1 MICTINEITD
11 KSYRIEVLA
20 DLSTNTVTLLRL
32 QKLDDG
38 TVLYFAGHRHEALGS
53 TLFGRG
59 GDLPYSA
66 LGGINGGME
75 LINPVKA
82 ALVYLPS

>member
-11 KSYRIEVLA
+11 KSYRCEVLA

-53 TLFGRG
+53 TLFGRV
-59 GDLPYSA
+59 GDLPYYA
-66 LGGINGGME
+66 LGGINVAIK

>member
-11 KSYRIEVLA
+11 KSYRCEVLA

-38 TVLYFAGHRHEALGS
+38 TVLYFAGHRHDALGS
-53 TLFGRG
+53 TLFGRV
-59 GDLPYSA
+59 GDLPDSA
-66 LGGINGGME
+66 LGELYGAME
-75 LINPVKA
+75 LMNPVKA

>member
-11 KSYRIEVLA
+11 KSYRCEVLA
-20 DLSTNTVTLLRL
+20 DLSTKAVTQLRL
-32 QKLDDG
+32 LKLEDG
-38 TVLYFAGHRHEALGS
+38 TVLYLVAYRHEALGS
-53 TLFGRG
+53 TLFGRV
-59 GDLPYSA
+59 GDLPDSA
-66 LGGINGGME
+66 LGELYGAME

>member
-11 KSYRIEVLA
+11 KSYGCEILA
-20 DLSTNTVTLLRL
+20 DLSTNAVTQLRL

-38 TVLYFAGHRHEALGS
+38 TVLYFAGHRHDALGS
-53 TLFGRG
+53 TLFGRV
-59 GDLPYSA
+59 GDLPDSA
-66 LGGINGGME
+66 LGGINGAME
-75 LINPVKA
+75 LINRVKA

>member
-11 KSYRIEVLA
+11 KSYRCEVLA
-20 DLSTNTVTLLRL
+20 DLSTKTVTQLRL

-53 TLFGRG
+53 THFGRV
-59 GDLPYSA
+59 GDLLHPSI
-66 LGGINGGME
+66 GKINGVLE
-75 LINPVKA
+75 LTNPVKA